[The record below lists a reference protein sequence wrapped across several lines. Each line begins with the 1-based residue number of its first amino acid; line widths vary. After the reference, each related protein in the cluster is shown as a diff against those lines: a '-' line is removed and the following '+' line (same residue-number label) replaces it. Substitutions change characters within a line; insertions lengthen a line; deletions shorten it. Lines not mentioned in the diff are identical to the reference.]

1 MALTKVLTGGL
12 AADSVDNT
20 ILKLDDDFALTGT
33 VTGAGGMDLL
43 LSDTISSAVA
53 QYDISSTY
61 INGTYDEYILDY
73 NLAPATDNVDLDSRV
88 FIGGAIQTGSI
99 YGYENSLNSA
109 SSYDSSN
116 GSTVARLTIAN
127 IGNDAGEYV
136 SGTLNLRNVNSTT
149 FTFNYFGSNNL
160 YNNSGNHQSTKNH
173 GMLVVANRASIVN
186 GFRLFFGSANIASG
200 TVKLYGIRT

>member
-1 MALTKVLTGGL
+1 MALTKVQAEGVNL
-12 AADSVDNT
+12 ADT
-20 ILKLDDDFALTGT
+20 FAFSGT
-33 VTGAGGMDLL
+33 VSGAGGRDLL

-73 NLAPATDNVDLDSRV
+73 NLAPATNNVDLDTRV
-88 FIGGAIQTGSI
+88 FIGGVLQTGSI

-109 SSYDSSN
+109 STYDSSN
-116 GSTVARLTIAN
+116 GSSVGRLTIAN
-127 IGNDAGEYV
+127 IGSATGEYV
-136 SGTLNLRNVNSTT
+136 SGSLNLRNVNSTT

-160 YNNSGNHQSTKNH
+160 YNTDGNHQSTKNH
-173 GMLVVANRASIVN
+173 GMLVIANRADVVN
-186 GFRLFFGSANIASG
+186 GFRLFFGSGNIASG

>member
-1 MALTKVLTGGL
+1 MALTKVQAEGVNL
-12 AADSVDNT
+12 ADN
-20 ILKLDDDFALTGT
+20 FAFTGT
-33 VTGAGGMDLL
+33 ISGAGGRDLL

-73 NLAPATDNVDLDSRV
+73 NLAPSTDNQQLDSRV
-88 FIGGAIQTGSI
+88 FIGGVIQTGSI

-109 SSYDSSN
+109 SSYGSSN
-116 GSTVARLTIAN
+116 GSTVSRLTLAG
-127 IGNDAGEYV
+127 IGNATGEYI
-136 SGTLNLRNVNSTT
+136 SGSLNLRNVNSPT
-149 FTFNYFGSNNL
+149 FAFNYFGHNNL
-160 YNNSGNHQSTKNH
+160 YNTSGHHQSTKNH

-186 GFRLFFGSANIASG
+186 GFRLFFASSNIASG